1 MGKTGSGKS
10 STANSILGRK
20 VFDIR
25 VSSSSVT
32 QRCRRACG
40 EFRGRR
46 LTLLDTPGL
55 LDTHQTPQ
63 EVQRELRRSV
73 SLLYPGPH
81 IFLLIVQ
88 IGRFTQEERE
98 VLRQIKQSMG
108 LHALNFSVV
117 VFTHGDLL
125 EEGQS
130 AKHCLIEGCKDLAE
144 LVAACGDRY
153 CVFNNHSSKN
163 KEQVSELFA
172 IVDTMMQGN
181 GGSCYSSKMM
191 QKAEDDLVQELML
204 ERKQLEEREELFKNK
219 LETAIKE
226 SHEKEL
232 EMVQQ
237 KSKREMEELE
247 KKHKLER
254 EKELKVVRDREQAFI
269 RGMEGNE
276 KRERER
282 KIQEIVRVMGI
293 RREEEVKREALQEKL
308 DQATKMLEEQV
319 EREQQAWRAMEEK
332 IQKDCAENEKKER
345 ERELQQLEKEQAIR
359 QRGEMKRDALQK
371 ELVKLTHSLEEQSTK
386 EEDRKKHMDDLLRRE
401 REENQKERDI
411 QLEKQRADKMRI
423 VALQQELRLVKI
435 KIEQQKTSEEN
446 LQRQLKESLRG
457 EKERCDKE
465 MSELCD
471 EKCLE
476 LCEETRK
483 KTSAEGCSTVANLTG
498 YAQEMGL
505 LGLNAALEMVGAPCC
520 IQ

>member
-1 MGKTGSGKS
+1 
-10 STANSILGRK
+10 
-20 VFDIR
+20 
-25 VSSSSVT
+25 
-32 QRCRRACG
+32 
-40 EFRGRR
+40 
-46 LTLLDTPGL
+46 
-55 LDTHQTPQ
+55 
-63 EVQRELRRSV
+63 
-73 SLLYPGPH
+73 
-81 IFLLIVQ
+81 
-88 IGRFTQEERE
+88 
-98 VLRQIKQSMG
+98 
-108 LHALNFSVV
+108 
-117 VFTHGDLL
+117 
-125 EEGQS
+125 
-130 AKHCLIEGCKDLAE
+130 
-144 LVAACGDRY
+144 
-153 CVFNNHSSKN
+153 
-163 KEQVSELFA
+163 
-172 IVDTMMQGN
+172 
-181 GGSCYSSKMM
+181 
-191 QKAEDDLVQELML
+191 
-204 ERKQLEEREELFKNK
+204 
-219 LETAIKE
+219 
-226 SHEKEL
+226 
-232 EMVQQ
+232 
-237 KSKREMEELE
+237 
-247 KKHKLER
+247 
-254 EKELKVVRDREQAFI
+254 
-269 RGMEGNE
+269 
-276 KRERER
+276 
-282 KIQEIVRVMGI
+282 
-293 RREEEVKREALQEKL
+293 
-308 DQATKMLEEQV
+308 MLEEQV

-465 MSELCD
+465 MSEPCD

-476 LCEETRK
+476 LCEGTRK